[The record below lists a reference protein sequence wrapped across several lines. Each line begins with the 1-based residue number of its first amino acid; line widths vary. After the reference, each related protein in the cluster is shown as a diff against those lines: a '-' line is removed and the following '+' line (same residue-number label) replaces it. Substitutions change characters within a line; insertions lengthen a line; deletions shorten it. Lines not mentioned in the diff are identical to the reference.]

1 MLLPT
6 WPHRRPW
13 ARSLRCGAA
22 VGHSSPCP
30 IPRLPQPP
38 SPALGR
44 SASRSWLSSANPL
57 ILPPGGCGAGAV
69 SSTRDAAWEAGE
81 GESVPDDLAT
91 GGWEPRGGDTPGG
104 GWGRA
109 LPAQEFPIICETK
122 PKLPPKLPPRSRTS
136 PVFPA
141 PLLVSSPPL
150 LPSPAALPLA
160 TLGVCGVL
168 ELVVA
173 ARGCRG
179 RGPPQSS

>member
-6 WPHRRPW
+6 CPQHRPW
-13 ARSLRCGAA
+13 ARFLRCGAA

-44 SASRSWLSSANPL
+44 SAARSWLSSANPL

-81 GESVPDDLAT
+81 GDSAPNDLAT

-122 PKLPPKLPPRSRTS
+122 PKLPPKLPPRSRTA
-136 PVFPA
+136 PGVPCPA
-141 PLLVSSPPL
+141 PGVLSPSSTVPCRTPTPHSGGLRAPGAGGCGSRVSGERCP
-150 LPSPAALPLA
+150 PSP
-160 TLGVCGVL
+160 
-168 ELVVA
+168 
-173 ARGCRG
+173 
-179 RGPPQSS
+179 